1 MFENLA
7 PRKGLK
13 VQKNT
18 VKFSNELRG
27 GFLISVLVPLL
38 SSLIGAAP
46 AIAGTIIAARNSK

>member
-7 PRKGLK
+7 PRTGL
-13 VQKNT
+13 QTETRN

-27 GFLISVLVPLL
+27 GFVVSVLVPLL

-46 AIAGTIIAARNSK
+46 AIAGTVIAARNSK